1 MRRCTFPLLIV
12 LGVCASARATITI
25 TPSEPTPSD
34 EVWVTVS
41 YWMPTGGYSIDH
53 VVRRNVGGVFRLD
66 LYWNTP
72 APGEVVTQA
81 CVLHEHTECLGKLFP
96 GGYMVQVIHHGI
108 NNLGESQS
116 FRVWLFGSTLGSGGG
131 GIGLRWPASFSLL
144 VGRITERPTD
154 DSGNDTLNNLILRLL
169 QP

>member
-1 MRRCTFPLLIV
+1 MRRCTFLLLTV

-72 APGEVVTQA
+72 APDAVVTQA

-116 FRVWLFGSTLGSGGG
+116 FRVWLFDSTLGSGS
-131 GIGLRWPASFSLL
+131 GISLRWPASFSLL
-144 VGRITERPTD
+144 GGYTTGLPINT
-154 DSGNDTLNNLILRLL
+154 SGNDTLNNLILRLL